1 MEDTK
6 RDRLIG
12 AGACLA
18 IAAMLGV
25 VTVWLVYGLVA
36 LEKDHERFGDDPF
49 SKADPSGAAMV
60 MVPVAGIAGV
70 IAVGMLVLGVWMLTA
85 KKGIGRP

>member
-36 LEKDHERFGDDPF
+36 LEKDHERFGGNPRNDPQF
-49 SKADPSGAAMV
+49 YGMYLIPL
-60 MVPVAGIAGV
+60 AGLAGV
-70 IAVGMLVLGVWMLTA
+70 IALGMLVLGVWILTA